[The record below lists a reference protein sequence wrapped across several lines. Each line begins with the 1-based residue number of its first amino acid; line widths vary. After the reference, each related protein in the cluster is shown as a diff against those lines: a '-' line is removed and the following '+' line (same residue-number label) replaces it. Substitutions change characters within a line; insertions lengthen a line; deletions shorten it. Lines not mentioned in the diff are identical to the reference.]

1 MPLARTQSILKK
13 LFPKRCFRLLYNLAC
28 RGYNIWC
35 RISDEIYY
43 LASYIYYTFVG
54 ESRNVKR
61 IKTIYLI
68 RPYSM
73 VGRTG
78 LLATYNIANELE
90 KNRIDGCFVECGV
103 ARGGCSALMALV
115 ANENKSGRKVWLF
128 DSFEGLP
135 EPTIEDEYK
144 EPIIYTPKDKRDSLV
159 SQGYCLG
166 TYDEVEKLLFSKLN
180 LDKNNVF
187 MVKGWFQDT
196 LPKYK
201 DKIGAIALLR
211 IDADWYESTKF
222 CLENL
227 YDNIIAGGYII
238 IDDYGSVIGCKKAA
252 DEFLKDKRLT
262 VKLTFDK
269 RGGCYFVK
277 PYLK

>member
-1 MPLARTQSILKK
+1 MPFARTQSVLKR
-13 LFPKRCFRLLYNLAC
+13 LLSGRCFIVLYNLASYC
-28 RGYNIWC
+28 YTIWDKTF
-35 RISDEIYY
+35 DEIYY
-43 LASYIYYTFVG
+43 LISYIYYVLIRD
-54 ESRNVKR
+54 SKNVKR

-78 LLATYNIANELE
+78 LLATYDIATGIERDNL
-90 KNRIDGCFVECGV
+90 DGCFVECGV
-103 ARGGCSALMALV
+103 ARGGCSALMAII
-115 ANENKSGRKVWLF
+115 ASEHKSNRNTWLF

-135 EPTIEDEYK
+135 APTIKDEYQ
-144 EPIIYTPKDKRDSLV
+144 EPIEPIVYKPKDKSANLV
-159 SQGYCLG
+159 SSGYCLG
-166 TYDEVEKLLFSKLN
+166 TYDEVEELLFSKLSLN
-180 LDKNNVF
+180 RNNVF

-201 DKIGAIALLR
+201 DKIGAISLLR
-211 IDADWYESTKF
+211 IDGDWYESTKC

-227 YDNIIAGGYII
+227 YDNVITGGHII

-252 DEFLKDKRLT
+252 DEFLKNGNLN
-262 VKLTFDK
+262 VNLTFDN

-277 PYLK
+277 P